1 MKKKLLFFAY
11 TMDIGGAEKV
21 LVDFLKVLHSHYEI
35 DLALLQSK
43 GELMEELPENVNV
56 IQMRNGLFSYALF
69 RYIPFFR
76 KLKVNKIANSKD
88 YYAAIG
94 FIEGRSST
102 WVADIKKDIRKIAW
116 VHNDVNR
123 FNIGIGEKEAID
135 SYSKMDS
142 VILVSEEA
150 KKRFIE
156 KYRIKNCNH
165 EVLHNLIDE
174 EKIINHS
181 FEAVKPNDRFTF
193 INVGRM
199 RPQKRQDRLITIA
212 KRLKDEG
219 FTFKIQIIGNGSE
232 EEKLREMIR
241 TEDINDCVELLG
253 LQLNPYPY
261 VKQADCFVLT
271 SDFEGFGIVVKEAS
285 LLGTPV
291 ISTNVTG
298 VSEVLCSGEYG
309 ILCDVDTEAI
319 YRAMRSVLL
328 SEDILLSFREKLKNY
343 DCSNKAII
351 EKLFSIIEGNQY
363 KKDGSL

>member
-11 TMDIGGAEKV
+11 TLDIGGAEKV
-21 LVDFLKVLHSHYEI
+21 LVDFLKVLQPHYDI
-35 DLALLQSK
+35 DLALLQAK
-43 GELMEELPENVNV
+43 GELMQALPDNINV
-56 IQMRNGLFSYALF
+56 IQMRNGLFSYVLF

-123 FNIGIGEKEAID
+123 FNIGISEKEAID
-135 SYSKMDS
+135 SYSKMHT
-142 VILVSEEA
+142 VVLVSDEA
-150 KKRFIE
+150 KKCFDE
-156 KYRIKNCNH
+156 KYRIEQCNL

-174 EKIINHS
+174 DKIIQLS
-181 FEAVKPNDRFTF
+181 AEPVKENDSFTF

-199 RPQKRQDRLITIA
+199 RPQKRQDRLVEIA
-212 KRLKDEG
+212 KRLKEEG
-219 FTFKIQIIGNGSE
+219 FRFKIQIVGDGSE
-232 EEKLREMIR
+232 ENKIREMIR
-241 TEDINDCVELLG
+241 SEDVSDCVELLG

-261 VKQADCFVLT
+261 IKQADCFVLT
-271 SDFEGFGIVVKEAS
+271 SDFEGFGIVVKEAA

-291 ISTNVTG
+291 ISTDVTG
-298 VSEVLCSGEYG
+298 VSEVLHGGKYG
-309 ILCDVDTEAI
+309 ILCDVDTDDI

-351 EKLFSIIEGNQY
+351 DKLFKIIEG
-363 KKDGSL
+363 K